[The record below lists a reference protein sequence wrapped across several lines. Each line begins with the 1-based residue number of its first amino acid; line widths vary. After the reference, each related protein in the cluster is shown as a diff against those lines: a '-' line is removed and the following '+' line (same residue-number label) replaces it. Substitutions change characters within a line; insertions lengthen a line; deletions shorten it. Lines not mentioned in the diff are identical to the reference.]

1 MNVPVIVTGTATGD
15 RLVESIYSRWM
26 GEHVGRRIA
35 SERKIAGL
43 GQRQLAARANYSL
56 SMVKAVEQGREVAS
70 PGFVSAVARALHITP
85 EQLTGAPYDD
95 GKPLSDAVN
104 GLSVLLAEGRFVRAD
119 EPGTLAQLESDLTA
133 AQRLYRRDR
142 TRQTIEVLPDLVRRL
157 HGAVRELSG
166 DEQARAYTLLTSAYL
181 LAEWSVRRTGHMTLA
196 LPALELADGYAAS
209 ADDSTFAP
217 LSRLARARV
226 LTHYG
231 ESDVAARLIDSAVE
245 AGDSSR
251 AGTVLAGYSHLAG
264 AVNEARSLNYNGAMA
279 HIESARELAAR
290 TGETDLYMTAFGPL
304 NVEIHAHAIE
314 LESGDPNKA
323 AVEGARLTHSPDA
336 PPTRIA
342 HHWQDNARAWL
353 MSGKPDRA
361 LAALNKARAAAPQQ
375 TRLHPSVRETV
386 YGIASVQRRQSE
398 GLLGFASWLGAGL

>member
-1 MNVPVIVTGTATGD
+1 MKGQGD
-15 RLVESIYSRWM
+15 RAAVSIYSRSM

-70 PGFVSAVARALHITP
+70 PGFISAVARALHITP

-104 GLSVLLAEGRFVRAD
+104 GLSVLLTEGRYARAA
-119 EPGTLAQLESDLTA
+119 EPGSLVQLESELAA
-133 AQRLYRRDR
+133 AQRLYRSDR
-142 TRQTIEVLPDLVRRL
+142 TRQTIEVLPDLIRRL
-157 HGAVRELSG
+157 HGSVRDLNG
-166 DEQARAYTLLTSAYL
+166 DERARAYTLLTAAYV
-181 LAEWSVRRTGHMTLA
+181 LAEWSVRRTGHMMLA
-196 LPALELADGYAAS
+196 LPALDLADTYAPL
-209 ADDSTFAP
+209 ADDSNFAAF
-217 LSRLARARV
+217 SVLARARA

-231 ESDVAARLIDSAVE
+231 ESEVAARLIDSALDAADDSH
-245 AGDSSR
+245 AGM
-251 AGTVLAGYSHLAG
+251 VLAGYSHLAG
-264 AVNEARSLNYNGAMA
+264 AINEARSLNYARALDHIGA
-279 HIESARELAAR
+279 ARELAAH

-304 NVEIHAHAIE
+304 NVDIHAHAVE
-314 LESGDPNKA
+314 LEAGDPNRA
-323 AVEGARLTHSPDA
+323 ALDGAQLAAPTGA
-336 PPTRIA
+336 PPTRLG

-386 YGIASVQRRQSE
+386 YGIAAAQRRQSE
-398 GLLGFASWLGAGL
+398 GLLGFAAWIGAGL